1 MFFRK
6 VYFINPLHPNIN
18 MHILHTV
25 IHTFPKVQIKENLFN
40 NQELVNLVIIY
51 FTLMI
56 LMSDLEVIL

>member
-6 VYFINPLHPNIN
+6 VYFINPLHPNID

-25 IHTFPKVQIKENLFN
+25 INTFPKVQIKENLFN

-51 FTLMI
+51 FTLMT
-56 LMSDLEVIL
+56 LMSDLGVIL

>member
-40 NQELVNLVIIY
+40 NQGLLIW
-51 FTLMI
+51 
-56 LMSDLEVIL
+56 